1 MGLILG
7 FFSVFTFYI
16 MFTRPYRCQFSN
28 LLIFILSCIFVVD
41 SFVLLLKISGLKSA
55 LFVDNYFF
63 GLLILING
71 FGWFLVVAFLGLM
84 IAVKGKW
91 SLDKEQVLQAINGQE
106 LTIVYIKRA
115 RKFRK
120 KIINS
125 KVYGE
130 PEKLEMNHLLE
141 MLTDEFNKLRD
152 KEAITMDALLEV
164 LDQLK
169 DMKKK

>member
-1 MGLILG
+1 
-7 FFSVFTFYI
+7 
-16 MFTRPYRCQFSN
+16 
-28 LLIFILSCIFVVD
+28 
-41 SFVLLLKISGLKSA
+41 VLLLKISGLKSA

-71 FGWFLVVAFLGLM
+71 FGWFLVLAFLCLI
-84 IAVKGKW
+84 IAVKAKW
-91 SLDKEQVLQAINGQE
+91 PLDKDQVMQAINGQE

-120 KIINS
+120 KVINS

-130 PEKLEMNHLLE
+130 QEKIEMEHLLKQLSE
-141 MLTDEFNKLRD
+141 EFNKLRD
-152 KEAITMDALLEV
+152 KDALAMDALLEV

>member
-1 MGLILG
+1 M
-7 FFSVFTFYI
+7 
-16 MFTRPYRCQFSN
+16 
-28 LLIFILSCIFVVD
+28 IFVLSCIFVVD

-63 GLLILING
+63 GLLVLING
-71 FGWFLVVAFLGLM
+71 FGWFLVVACLCLM
-84 IAVKGKW
+84 IAVKAKW
-91 SLDKEQVLQAINGQE
+91 SLDKEQVLSAINGQE

-130 PEKLEMNHLLE
+130 QERLEMDHLLE
-141 MLTDEFNKLRD
+141 QLSDEFNKLRD
-152 KEAITMDALLEV
+152 KEALTMDALLEV

-169 DMKKK
+169 EMKKK